1 MKVGHKLIKRKVLA
15 EMIGMSQST
24 FESKYNRRSL
34 NDYRVNFTDEEFER
48 IAEARFEEI
57 ADSFSLDSEEEFELF
72 INKFKNYL
80 FKQ

>member
-34 NDYRVNFTDEEFER
+34 NDYRVNFTDEEFEQ

-57 ADSFSLDSEEEFELF
+57 AYSFSLDSEDEFEIF

-80 FKQ
+80 F